1 MQDVSGTGLSLTVS
15 ASGTYPSGFIC
26 KAFAD
31 DSDPLDFP
39 ELQITEYVMGLNGDL
54 VVWSAPKP
62 LEVSISVI
70 PGTDEENY
78 LDFLFEAN
86 RVAKGKRS
94 NKDVITFIAN
104 YPDGTRKVLAPGRI
118 TKGLPG
124 NSVASGGRIK
134 TKKYSF
140 VFENKV

>member
-1 MQDVSGTGLSLTVS
+1 M
-15 ASGTYPSGFIC
+15 
-26 KAFAD
+26 
-31 DSDPLDFP
+31 
-39 ELQITEYVMGLNGDL
+39 
-54 VVWSAPKP
+54 
-62 LEVSISVI
+62 EVTISVI
-70 PGTDEENY
+70 PGTEEESY

-104 YPDGTRKVLAPGRI
+104 YPDGSKKILGPGRI

-134 TKKYSF
+134 TKTYGF
-140 VFENKV
+140 VFENKI